1 MELNAM
7 QRLHELKAWK
17 DRQPASV
24 NAAHVPASVNAA
36 PAAVRPAAPATPA
49 RKTNRELLDIARSE
63 KSPGVERDRAA
74 ETLRRQLKTLCAATL
89 SRRGDGFTSGE
100 LEDLTQ
106 DVFLRL
112 LQSSTEADPTAAYI
126 ARIAAN
132 LLIDKRR
139 HAVRRGQNQAL
150 LSLDETVVDGPARD
164 VVDPSEN
171 VEESVL
177 TRLNNRALRDAIEK
191 LLKPNEATVVLR
203 RAEGLAHDEIARE
216 TGQSCASVRKQYE
229 RGIKRLQT
237 YAENGLIAV

>member
-17 DRQPASV
+17 DRQPAS
-24 NAAHVPASVNAA
+24 ANAA
-36 PAAVRPAAPATPA
+36 PVAVRPVAPATPA
-49 RKTNRELLDIARSE
+49 RKTNRELLAVVRSE
-63 KSPGVERDRAA
+63 ASNVERNRAA

-139 HAVRRGQNQAL
+139 HAVRRGQNQAR
-150 LSLDETVVDGPARD
+150 LSLDETIAEGGPARD
-164 VVDPSEN
+164 VVDPSEG

-177 TRLNNRALRDAIEK
+177 TRLNNRALRDAIER
-191 LLKPNEATVVLR
+191 LLKPAEATVVLR
-203 RAEGLAHDEIARE
+203 RAEGLAHDEIALE

-237 YAENGLIAV
+237 YAENGLLVAV